1 MAKLAFTKL
10 GLSKN
15 QEVKTIEYNGQ
26 DIEIKQYLPVNN
38 KLELISNV
46 INKSMDVNNF
56 INPLRVEVFFALE
69 VIDFYT
75 NISFTDKQKEDS
87 AKLFDLVSGSG
98 LIDEIVHAIPEDE
111 YSKLYAYTQASIA
124 AIYNYR
130 SSILGILE
138 AVQNDYSN
146 TDMDITHMTEEL
158 QNPENLTLLKDILT
172 KLG

>member
-10 GLSKN
+10 GLIKN
-15 QEVKTIEYNGQ
+15 QDVKTIEFNEQ
-26 DIEIKQYLPVNN
+26 SVEIKQYLPVNN

-75 NISFTDKQKEDS
+75 NITFTEKQKEDS
-87 AKLFDLVSGSG
+87 AKLFDLISGSG
-98 LIDEIVHAIPEDE
+98 LIDQIVREIPEDE
-111 YSKLYAYTQASIA
+111 YTKLYGYTQASIA

-130 SSILGILE
+130 SSVLGILE
-138 AVQNDYSN
+138 AVQTDYSN
-146 TDMDITHMTEEL
+146 TDMDISEMTEQL
-158 QNPENLTLLKDILT
+158 QNPENMTLLKDILT